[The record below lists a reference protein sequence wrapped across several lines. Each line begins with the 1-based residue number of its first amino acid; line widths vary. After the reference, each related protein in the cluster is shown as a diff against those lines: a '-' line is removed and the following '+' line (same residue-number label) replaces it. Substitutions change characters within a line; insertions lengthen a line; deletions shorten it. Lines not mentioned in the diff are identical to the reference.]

1 MLQAF
6 ERYWH
11 GDQAEIRLLLD
22 RRDPEQSR
30 RLPLAAAGAVLYH
43 VAFLLIVLNAP
54 GGSFR
59 AVDAAQLTLD
69 LRRATPLVAPTKS
82 EMLKLTQ
89 REPQRGKPAAEV
101 DLAALLPKPAIRQ
114 PFSRPLPGAGLPPA
128 PQPAERV
135 KAIEEPPVM
144 AAQFG
149 LPQVQAPQVAA
160 PPPPQSEKP
169 KLAFERVGLPQGLP
183 QAAGTAKIEVPR
195 SSLEDDI
202 RVVAQTG
209 GGRGLVVGDIGAG
222 GGGGSVSE
230 AMRQLPSPGR
240 MGSALELL
248 SDARGV
254 DFRPYLIQ
262 VLAAVKR
269 NWQAVMPESAR
280 FGRQG
285 RVAIQFAID
294 KNGRVPK
301 LVIASSS
308 GADALD
314 RAAVAGISASNPFPP
329 LPAEFQGS
337 EIRLQL
343 VFSYNMPR

>member
-11 GDQAEIRLLLD
+11 GDQDEIRILLD
-22 RRDPEQSR
+22 TRDPELSR
-30 RLPLAAAGAVLYH
+30 RLPFAAGGAILYQL
-43 VAFLLIVLNAP
+43 AFILIALNVP
-54 GGSFR
+54 GGAPNR
-59 AVDAAQLTLD
+59 TGAPRVALD
-69 LRRATPLVAPTKS
+69 LGRSTPLVAPPVS

-101 DLAALLPKPAIRQ
+101 DLAALLPRPELRQ
-114 PFSRPLPGAGLPPA
+114 PFQQPAPGAGLPP
-128 PQPAERV
+128 QPAAADRAKE
-135 KAIEEPPVM
+135 IEAPPVL
-144 AAQFG
+144 AAQLG
-149 LPQVQAPQVAA
+149 LPQVQTPQAA
-160 PPPPQSEKP
+160 PPPPPPEQP
-169 KLAFERVGLPQGLP
+169 KLTFERVGAPSGGQR
-183 QAAGTAKIEVPR
+183 AAGTAKIEIPKP
-195 SSLEDDI
+195 SLENDI
-202 RVVAQTG
+202 RAAARA
-209 GGRGLVVGDIGAG
+209 GGRGQVVGDFGAG
-222 GGGGSVSE
+222 DGSNVSE
-230 AMRQLPSPGR
+230 ALRQLPSPGR
-240 MGSALELL
+240 TGSALELL

-254 DFRPYLIQ
+254 DFRPYMVQ

-280 FGRQG
+280 LGRQG

-294 KNGRVPK
+294 KAGRVPK

-329 LPAEFQGS
+329 LPPEFLGS